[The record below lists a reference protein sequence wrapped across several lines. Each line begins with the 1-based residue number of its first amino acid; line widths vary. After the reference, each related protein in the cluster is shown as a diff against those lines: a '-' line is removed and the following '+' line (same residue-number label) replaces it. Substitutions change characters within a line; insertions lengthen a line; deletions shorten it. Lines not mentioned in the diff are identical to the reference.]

1 MSGPAT
7 VLILSD
13 PHYAGP
19 AEQARRGYELACAP
33 NWVVRRLLAI
43 YRGCYWLRDPLGN
56 GPFLEAFLQRSGPA
70 DIVVANGDYSADSAF
85 IGLMDDA
92 AFSSAQECLA
102 KLRTR
107 FGNRLH
113 ATIGDHE
120 LGKTSLV
127 GGKGGLRLGS
137 WSRTVNELGLQPF
150 WQFSRGAYVLIGVTS
165 TLLALPVL
173 LREAPLEEHA
183 AWEALRREH
192 LETVRRAF
200 SALQPDQRVLLFC
213 HDPTALPF
221 LAELP
226 EVAARLGQIEA
237 TVIGHLHSQL
247 ILRKSRLLA
256 GLPPI
261 RWLGV
266 SIARMSTALHQAKVW
281 RRFNVQLCP
290 SLSGIQLLKDGG
302 WLTVELDLS
311 ARQPANFCFH
321 PLPWTSVTNC
331 TGTRAAI

>member
-1 MSGPAT
+1 MPGPAT
-7 VLILSD
+7 VLIVSD
-13 PHYAGP
+13 PHYAGA
-19 AEQARRGYELACAP
+19 AERARRGYELACAP
-33 NWVVRRLLAI
+33 NWAARQLLAL
-43 YRGCYWLRDPLGN
+43 YRGYYWLRDPLGN

-70 DIVVANGDYSADSAF
+70 DIVIANGDYSADSAF
-85 IGLMDDA
+85 IGVLDDA
-92 AFSSAQECLA
+92 AFASAQACLG

-107 FGNRLH
+107 FGDRLH

-137 WSRTVNELGLQPF
+137 WSRTVNELRLRPF
-150 WQFSRGAYVLIGVTS
+150 WQLSHGNYVLMGVTS
-165 TLLALPVL
+165 TLLDLPVL
-173 LREAPLEEHA
+173 RREAPPEEHV

-192 LETVRRAF
+192 VAAVRQAF

-237 TVIGHLHSQL
+237 TVIGHLHSPL

-266 SIARMSTALHQAKVW
+266 SIARMSTALHRAKVW

-302 WLTVELDLS
+302 WLTVELDS
-311 ARQPANFCFH
+311 DAQRPAKFRFH
-321 PLPWTSVTNC
+321 PLPWASVTQA
-331 TGTRAAI
+331 TGA

>member
-1 MSGPAT
+1 MSGSAT
-7 VLILSD
+7 VLVVSD
-13 PHYAGP
+13 PHYAGA
-19 AEQARRGYELACAP
+19 AESKRRGYELACAP
-33 NWVVRRLLAI
+33 NWAVRQLLAL
-43 YRGCYWLRDPLGN
+43 YRGYYWLRDPLGN
-56 GPFLEAFLQRSGPA
+56 GPFLEAFLQRSGEA
-70 DIVVANGDYSADSAF
+70 DLVIANGDYSADSAF
-85 IGLMDDA
+85 IGVLDDA
-92 AFSSAQECLA
+92 ALASAQECLG
-102 KLRTR
+102 KLRAR
-107 FGNRLH
+107 FGDRLH

-127 GGKGGLRLGS
+127 GGRGGLRLGS
-137 WSRTVNELGLQPF
+137 WSRSVNELGLQPF
-150 WQFSRGAYVLIGVTS
+150 WQLRHGNRVLMGVAS

-173 LREAPLEEHA
+173 MREALPEERA
-183 AWEALRREH
+183 AWESLRREH
-192 LETVRRAF
+192 VAAIRQTF

-226 EVAARLGQIEA
+226 EVATRLGQIEA

-266 SIARMSTALHQAKVW
+266 SVARMSTALNRAQVW

-302 WLTVELDLS
+302 WLTVELDS
-311 ARQPANFCFH
+311 DAQRPAKFRFH
-321 PLPWTSVTNC
+321 PLPWTLVTLAK
-331 TGTRAAI
+331 GT

>member
-1 MSGPAT
+1 MSGLAT
-7 VLILSD
+7 ALIVSD
-13 PHYAGP
+13 PHYASP
-19 AEQARRGYELACAP
+19 AERARRGYELACAP
-33 NWVVRRLLAI
+33 NWAVRQLLAL
-43 YRGCYWLRDPLGN
+43 YRGYYWLRDPLGN
-56 GPFLEAFLQRSGPA
+56 GPFLEAFLQRSGEA
-70 DIVVANGDYSADSAF
+70 DLVIANGDYSADSAF
-85 IGLMDDA
+85 IGMADDA
-92 AFSSAQECLA
+92 AFASAHECLG
-102 KLRTR
+102 KLRAR
-107 FGNRLH
+107 FGDRLH

-120 LGKTSLV
+120 LGKTSLL
-127 GGKGGLRLGS
+127 GGKGGLRLAS

-150 WQFSRGAYVLIGVTS
+150 WQFSRGAYVLMGITS
-165 TLLALPVL
+165 TLLALPML
-173 LREAPLEEHA
+173 RREAPPDEHA

-192 LETVRRAF
+192 VAAVRQAF

-237 TVIGHLHSQL
+237 TVIGHLHSPL

-266 SIARMSTALHQAKVW
+266 SIARMSTALHRAKVW

-302 WLTVELDLS
+302 WLAVELDS
-311 ARQPANFCFH
+311 DAQRPAQFRFH
-321 PLPWTSVTNC
+321 PLPWSSVTQA
-331 TGTRAAI
+331 TGA

>member
-7 VLILSD
+7 VLIVSD

-19 AEQARRGYELACAP
+19 AEAARRGYELACAP
-33 NWVVRRLLAI
+33 NWAVRQLLAL
-43 YRGCYWLRDPLGN
+43 YRGYYWLRDPLGN
-56 GPFLEAFLQRSGPA
+56 GPFLEAFLQRSGAA
-70 DIVVANGDYSADSAF
+70 DLVIANGDYSADSAF
-85 IGLMDDA
+85 VGMLDDA
-92 AFSSAQECLA
+92 AFASAQACLGR
-102 KLRTR
+102 LRAR
-107 FGNRLH
+107 FGERLH

-127 GGKGGLRLGS
+127 GGRGGLRLGS
-137 WSRTVNELGLQPF
+137 WSRTVNDLGLQPF
-150 WQFSRGAYVLIGVTS
+150 WQLSRGNYVFMGVTS

-173 LREAPLEEHA
+173 QREAPPEEHA

-192 LETVRRAF
+192 IAAVRQAF
-200 SALQPDQRVLLFC
+200 SALQPEQRVLLFC

-226 EVAARLGQIEA
+226 EVAARLGQLEA

-256 GLPPI
+256 GLPTI

-266 SIARMSTALHQAKVW
+266 SVARMSTALNRAKVW

-311 ARQPANFCFH
+311 ASQPAKFRFH
-321 PLPWTSVTNC
+321 PLPWTSVTQAK
-331 TGTRAAI
+331 GT